1 MRAWNTSRMKAWNTS
16 NREGMQIGEIE
27 RCITVTLP
35 GRWCQGSASRN
46 AAGTRLR
53 TTDAPRERRLFRL
66 QLRKDIYIKA
76 CNTIRT

>member
-1 MRAWNTSRMKAWNTS
+1 MEYQPHEGMEYQPH
-16 NREGMQIGEIE
+16 EGMQIGEIE
-27 RCITVTLP
+27 RCITVTPP

-46 AAGTRLR
+46 AAGTSLR

-66 QLRKDIYIKA
+66 QLRKNIYIKA